1 MKDLVI
7 SYENENSQVIKQEY
21 NRIFDF
27 TEELENNKVDIPM
40 LDYGN
45 VTATFFEKRT
55 KNFDTINDLYH
66 HCVEIMKWLNI
77 AVIREPSVEG
87 FLFFYFLFQ
96 NSLYL

>member
-7 SYENENSQVIKQEY
+7 SYENENSKVIKQEY

-27 TEELENNKVDIPM
+27 TEEFENNKVDIPM

-55 KNFDTINDLYH
+55 KNFDTIDDLYH
-66 HCVEIMKWLNI
+66 HCVEIMK
-77 AVIREPSVEG
+77 
-87 FLFFYFLFQ
+87 
-96 NSLYL
+96 